1 MAFTSFASV
10 GFPEKKSTAPALS
23 HTMVAISKL
32 GPNIVRPFLHEVV
45 FLAANYSHLSNKR
58 TGWNKR
64 VLRAEFFCYYMK
76 KRLLLHRNKR
86 AGGTKAQKSISEALL
101 LDRRE

>member
-76 KRLLLHRNKR
+76 KSFYYIEINEQ
-86 AGGTKAQKSISEALL
+86 GGQKLKNQ
-101 LDRRE
+101 